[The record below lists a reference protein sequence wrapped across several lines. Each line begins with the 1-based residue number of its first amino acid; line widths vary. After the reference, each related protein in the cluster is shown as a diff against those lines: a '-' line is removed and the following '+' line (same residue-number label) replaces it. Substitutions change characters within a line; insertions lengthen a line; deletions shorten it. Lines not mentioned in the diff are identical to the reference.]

1 MKITAF
7 DKPSCRALRI
17 AVEAKLQEVAKEF
30 GIAIKTGN
38 GTFTRSNFNFKVE
51 ACVFAN
57 DGTVLS
63 KEAEEFKRF
72 APSYGL
78 EASDLGKEFVLRGET
93 YKIKGLSSR
102 STKFPIFATKL
113 SDGKCYKFPEDMVKT
128 LLKKVTA

>member
-7 DKPSCRALRI
+7 DKPSCRVLRI

-30 GIAIKTGN
+30 GIAIKTGH
-38 GTFTRSNFNFKVE
+38 GTFMASNFNFKVE
-51 ACVFAN
+51 ACVVAN

-63 KEAEEFKRF
+63 KEAEDFKRY
-72 APSYGL
+72 ATSYGL
-78 EASDLGKEFVLRGET
+78 EASDLGKEFELRLET

-113 SDGKCYKFPEDMVKT
+113 SDAKTYKFPEDMVKT